1 MWRAKTQNHQQKITK
16 KMIQLLLLRKEQ
28 DSRTK
33 NKKQIKKKERN
44 LVCKMM
50 KVNKV
55 LVQQYKEKY
64 IRNNGVSVCVWR
76 WRWWW
81 IGEVHFWRRKN
92 LKRLFV
98 TNSIISLTT
107 SKRLLRLLQY
117 LCWQYYTIYINNSLE
132 VGNEIIEFVTI

>member
-1 MWRAKTQNHQQKITK
+1 
-16 KMIQLLLLRKEQ
+16 MIQLLLLRKEQ

-64 IRNNGVSVCVWR
+64 IRNNGVSVCV
-76 WRWWW
+76 
-81 IGEVHFWRRKN
+81 
-92 LKRLFV
+92 
-98 TNSIISLTT
+98 
-107 SKRLLRLLQY
+107 
-117 LCWQYYTIYINNSLE
+117 
-132 VGNEIIEFVTI
+132 